1 MSIAF
6 SLAVYL
12 FVGVAAC
19 AWLKS
24 QARLPSGLA
33 AHVTA
38 VLVWPAYLPVSLAAR
53 PRDSSRPVDS
63 VLGPRDPAIESVRR
77 QLQRMP
83 LDPARRRDHLAVID
97 DLERAFENRR
107 NEIARWRDAR
117 VRLAQLTSEVGDD
130 GAGFAA
136 AECERLDRTAGDAE
150 RDLARARES
159 IVRLTLRLE
168 VCDLRR
174 SHESLDAEL
183 KAFIDEIDALLSARE
198 EADRVA

>member
-12 FVGVAAC
+12 IVGVAAC

-38 VLVWPAYLPVSLAAR
+38 VLVWPAYLPVSLAAA
-53 PRDSSRPVDS
+53 PRDSLEVDG
-63 VLGPRDPAIESVRR
+63 LLRARDAAFESVRR

-97 DLERAFENRR
+97 GLERAFTDRR
-107 NEIARWRDAR
+107 NEIARWRFAR
-117 VRLAQLTSEVGDD
+117 LRLAQLAAEVGGD
-130 GAGFAA
+130 GCAFAA
-136 AECERLDRTAGDAE
+136 EECERLDRAAGDAE
-150 RDLARARES
+150 RRLVDAAAVADLRFGAADDDLARPRDPRQARIERDPH
-159 IVRLTLRLE
+159 V
-168 VCDLRR
+168 
-174 SHESLDAEL
+174 
-183 KAFIDEIDALLSARE
+183 F
-198 EADRVA
+198 EATGAA